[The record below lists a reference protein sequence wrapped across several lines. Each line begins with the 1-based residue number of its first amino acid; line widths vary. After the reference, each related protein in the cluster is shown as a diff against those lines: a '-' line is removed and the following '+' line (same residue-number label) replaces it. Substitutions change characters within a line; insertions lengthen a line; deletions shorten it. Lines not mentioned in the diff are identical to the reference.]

1 MHAAIVM
8 DGCEAWA
15 RAHQRP
21 RTAGHE
27 AGALAA
33 TRLLRVAPE
42 FGIDVLT
49 LFALGS
55 ASLERSPAAARE
67 LFDTLRSWLE
77 ERVAD
82 SVRDGVRLCAIGRR
96 DRLPDE
102 LVASI
107 QEAEVA
113 TAAGAKLCVR
123 LAIDA
128 SARDAI
134 VRAARHFH
142 ASVVADDPR
151 ASFATL
157 LSLAANGDGA
167 ARDVDLLIRCG
178 GERRLSDFLLW
189 ECAHAEVVFR
199 DTTWPDFD
207 RAELARCVAQYHAR
221 AARLERSSAGRAG

>member
-1 MHAAIVM
+1 MHVAIVM

-15 RAHQRP
+15 RAHRLP
-21 RTAGHE
+21 RAAGQQ

-33 TRLLRVAPE
+33 TRSMRISPE

-55 ASLERSPAAARE
+55 ASLERSPAEARE
-67 LFDTLRSWLE
+67 LFDTLRSWID
-77 ERVAD
+77 ERVEDAL
-82 SVRDGVRLCAIGRR
+82 RDGVRLCAVGRR

-107 QEAEVA
+107 QAAETA
-113 TAAGAKLCVR
+113 TAAGTKLVVR

-128 SARDAI
+128 SSRDAI

-151 ASFATL
+151 ASFAAL
-157 LSLAANGDGA
+157 LSLVAHGDGA
-167 ARDVDLLIRCG
+167 GRDVDLLVRCG

-199 DTTWPDFD
+199 DTT
-207 RAELARCVAQYHAR
+207 
-221 AARLERSSAGRAG
+221 